1 MSYESNMNKL
11 LLLLLLSL
19 GLSSI
24 SYANNAADMNN
35 DDLCGWKILASPHI
49 VTELYERRFNCDG
62 DVAIK
67 TVKTPIV
74 KDLTLTR
81 KLKRWNKMIRGKR
94 PIYTT
99 KTGTNIKVDPF
110 GCEKSIKLNKSF

>member
-1 MSYESNMNKL
+1 MNKL

-24 SYANNAADMNN
+24 SYANNTPDMNN
-35 DDLCGWKILASPHI
+35 DAPCGWKFLASPHI
-49 VTELYERRFNCDG
+49 VTVIYKRRFSCDDG
-62 DVAIK
+62 VAIKTVK

-74 KDLTLTR
+74 KDLTLTS

-110 GCEKSIKLNKSF
+110 GGEKSIKLNKSF

>member
-1 MSYESNMNKL
+1 MNKL

-19 GLSSI
+19 ALSSI
-24 SYANNAADMNN
+24 SYANNTPDMNN
-35 DDLCGWKILASPHI
+35 DASCEWKFLASPHI
-49 VTELYERRFNCDG
+49 VTVLYKRRYSCDDG
-62 DVAIK
+62 VAIK

-74 KDLTLTR
+74 KDLTLTS

-110 GCEKSIKLNKSF
+110 GGEKSIKLNKSF

>member
-1 MSYESNMNKL
+1 MNKL
-11 LLLLLLSL
+11 LLLLLLFL

-24 SYANNAADMNN
+24 SYANNTPDMNN
-35 DDLCGWKILASPHI
+35 DAPCGWKFLASPHI
-49 VTELYERRFNCDG
+49 VTVINKRRFSCDDG
-62 DVAIK
+62 VAIK
-67 TVKTPIV
+67 AVKTPIV
-74 KDLTLTR
+74 KDLTLTS

-110 GCEKSIKLNKSF
+110 GGEKSIKLNKPF